1 VAAVT
6 HHLVGLAEIAE
17 LLEVSVAKA
26 RRLAAE
32 DPQFPVPE
40 ANLRIGQVWATA
52 DVERW
57 RDERSHRPDTRR
69 LNRTDYRIDLAGFDR
84 MERPQARIVRLEVE
98 VPGRIMPFER
108 HLSERDANRILGLLG
123 EEAVTPKLAECSL
136 RWAFAHQ
143 AAAALGRELERA
155 RSLDPVVAAKPLA
168 KGQVSR
174 VVAAARQAAEHQLDD
189 IKIGTVLR
197 VSAF

>member
-1 VAAVT
+1 VT
-6 HHLVGLAEIAE
+6 HHLVGVAEIAE
-17 LLEVSVAKA
+17 LLEVSAAKV

-32 DPQFPVPE
+32 DSQFPAPE
-40 ANLRIGQVWATA
+40 ASLRIGRVWATA

-57 RDERSHRPDTRR
+57 RDERSRRPGTQR

-84 MERPQARIVRLEVE
+84 MERPQVRVVRLEVE

-108 HLSERDANRILGLLG
+108 HLPELAANRILGLL
-123 EEAVTPKLAECSL
+123 EQQAATPKLAECSL

-155 RSLDPVVAAKPLA
+155 GSLDPVPAAKPLQ
-168 KGQVSR
+168 KGHVSR
-174 VVAAARQAAEHQLDD
+174 VLAAARQAAERRLDD

>member
-1 VAAVT
+1 MGV
-6 HHLVGLAEIAE
+6 AEIAE
-17 LLEVSVAKA
+17 LLEVSPAKV

-32 DPQFPVPE
+32 DPQFPAPE
-40 ANLRIGQVWATA
+40 ASLRIGQVWATA

-57 RDERSHRPDTRR
+57 RDERSRRPETRR
-69 LNRTDYRIDLAGFDR
+69 LDRTDYRIDLAGFDHL
-84 MERPQARIVRLEVE
+84 ERPHQVRVVRLEVE

-108 HLSERDANRILGLLG
+108 HLPEPAANRIIGLL
-123 EEAVTPKLAECSL
+123 EQEAVTPKLAECSL

-155 RSLDPVVAAKPLA
+155 GSLDPVPAAKALE
-168 KGQVSR
+168 KGHVSR
-174 VVAAARQAAEHQLDD
+174 VLWAARQAAERQLND

-197 VSAF
+197 VSAY